1 MASSM
6 GGDSER
12 LEGPQLAAIERQLYA
27 LVRQQA
33 KRRIPIEL
41 PRPDFWL
48 AVSQLLQHV
57 EMELAEVGRTEGWS
71 VRAQTLSRRQANLRK
86 TIADL
91 TQHRLNAFMNHA
103 GASELASTP
112 FGDTNP
118 EVSAM
123 LKAIDWT
130 RHDPAERAF
139 HAGVSELID
148 QYKQNVSWKSLQQGV
163 VSASV
168 GIATTP
174 AGQGQLD
181 SFVSD
186 GNLTEATPPP
196 MQEESLDDGD
206 WGEEEEMDEEE
217 RVMAIEGF
225 PEMMEKANEQIA
237 ESESQTEETT
247 PTPASDAEGENAA
260 AGSADSDSAD
270 GTDDSSDEA
279 DQTGDGMLRIMILKD
294 IEEPLIDAA
303 GEEIELLEGDIHNCE
318 KAFAESLIEAGIAEA
333 APL

>member
-6 GGDSER
+6 RGGAER

-41 PRPDFWL
+41 PHPDFWNT
-48 AVSQLLQHV
+48 VSQLLQHV

-112 FGDTNP
+112 FGDANP
-118 EVSAM
+118 DISAM

-130 RHDPAERAF
+130 RHDPSERAF
-139 HAGVSELID
+139 HAGVSELIE
-148 QYKQNVSWKSLQQGV
+148 QYKQNVSWKALQQGV
-163 VSASV
+163 VEDNVAV
-168 GIATTP
+168 TRTP

-186 GNLTEATPPP
+186 GTLTEASPPP
-196 MQEESLDDGD
+196 MEESNLEESDDWD
-206 WGEEEEMDEEE
+206 AEDIDEEE
-217 RVMAIEGF
+217 RVMAVEGY
-225 PEMMEKANEQIA
+225 PEMMEKANEQTAAA
-237 ESESQTEETT
+237 ESESAEE
-247 PTPASDAEGENAA
+247 SAEVAEAIDEQVEAGE
-260 AGSADSDSAD
+260 
-270 GTDDSSDEA
+270 EA
-279 DQTGDGMLRIMILKD
+279 DHGMMRIMILKD
-294 IEEPLIDAA
+294 LDEPLIDEA
-303 GEEIELLEGDIHNCE
+303 GDEIELLEGDVHNCE
-318 KAFAESLIEAGIAEA
+318 ASFAESLIAAGIAEA